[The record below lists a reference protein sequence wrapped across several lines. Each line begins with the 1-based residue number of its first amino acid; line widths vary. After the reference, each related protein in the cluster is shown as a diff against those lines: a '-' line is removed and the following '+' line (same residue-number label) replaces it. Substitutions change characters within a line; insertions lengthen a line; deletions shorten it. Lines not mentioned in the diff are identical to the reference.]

1 MKRNILF
8 TVISLILCAIL
19 AISVFNIVSIV
30 KSKSPEESQ
39 YTSRIIE
46 YGGEKYYPKQN
57 ITTFMF
63 LGLDR
68 TGPAVAS
75 NSYMNSARADV
86 VMVLVF
92 DDTERELRILNLNRD
107 TILPVQRLGV
117 NGFPADMTEQQLA
130 LAHTYGKGLRDSCE
144 NTKTTLSKYLLNLQI
159 DYFASVSMD
168 QISTIND
175 RLGGVTVEVTEDF
188 SSVEPTIPLG
198 SVTLSGEQAR
208 AYVSYRRDVDDQ
220 LNLSRMERQKK
231 YLHGLF
237 GKLNSLGENNT
248 EDLLKLYD
256 DISDYIVTDC
266 TNQTIT
272 NLLNK
277 FADYKLMD
285 VISPKGNNVK
295 GTEFMEFYVDSEDL
309 KNIVLDLFYS
319 KK

>member
-8 TVISLILCAIL
+8 TVISLVLCVVL
-19 AISVFNIVSIV
+19 AVSVFNIVKIV
-30 KSKSPEESQ
+30 KNKSPEIPQ
-39 YTSRIIE
+39 YASRIIE
-46 YGGEKYYPKQN
+46 YGGEKYFPKQD

-92 DDTERELRILNLNRD
+92 DDTAREIRILNLNRD

-117 NGFPADMTEQQLA
+117 NGFPADTTEQQLA
-130 LAHTYGKGLRDSCE
+130 LAHTYGKGLKDSCE
-144 NTKTTLSKYLLNLQI
+144 NTKITLSKYLLNLQI

-168 QISTIND
+168 QIATIND
-175 RLGGVTVEVTEDF
+175 RLGGVTVEVIEDF
-188 SSVEPTIPLG
+188 SSVDPKIPQG
-198 SVTLSGEQAR
+198 SVTLSGEQAK
-208 AYVSYRRDVDDQ
+208 AYISYRRDVDDQ

-231 YLHGLF
+231 YMF
-237 GKLNSLGENNT
+237 GMFERLNAVGENNT

-256 DISDYIVTDC
+256 DISDYVVTDC
-266 TNQTIT
+266 TTQTMT

-277 FADYKLMD
+277 FAGYELKE
-285 VISPKGNNVK
+285 VISPKGENVK
-295 GTEFMEFYVDSEDL
+295 GTEFMEYYVDAVSL
-309 KNIVLDLFYS
+309 KELVLDLFYS

>member
-8 TVISLILCAIL
+8 TVISLVLCAIL
-19 AISVFNIVSIV
+19 AVSVFNIVKIV
-30 KSKSPEESQ
+30 KNKSPEESQ
-39 YTSRIIE
+39 FTSRVIE
-46 YGGEKYYPKQN
+46 YGGEKYYPKQD
-57 ITTFMF
+57 ITTFLF

-68 TGPAVAS
+68 IGPAVAS

-92 DDTERELRILNLNRD
+92 DDTKHELRILNLNRD

-144 NTKTTLSKYLLNLQI
+144 NTKTTLSKFLLNLQI

-188 SSVEPTIPLG
+188 SSVTDDIPLG
-198 SVTLSGEQAR
+198 SVKLIGEQAKL
-208 AYVSYRRDVDDQ
+208 YVSSRRDVDDQ

-231 YLHGLF
+231 YLFGLF
-237 GKLNSLGENNT
+237 NQLNSVGMNNT
-248 EDLLKLYD
+248 EDLMKLYD
-256 DISDYIVTDC
+256 DISDYVVTDC
-266 TNQTIT
+266 TTQTMT

-277 FADYKLMD
+277 FSGYELKE
-285 VISPKGNNVK
+285 VISPKGDNVK
-295 GTEFMEFYVDSEDL
+295 GTEFMEFYVDTDSL
-309 KNIVLDLFYS
+309 KEQLLDLFYS